1 MGCGCGK
8 NKNKNKQSSRM
19 PGKPLKKIGNISIP
33 ENMTP
38 NQRRSTIAKINN
50 DKKSIKN
57 KHPREIK
64 RRMQERLFRNRNS
77 GGGMSSPPSGSGY

>member
-8 NKNKNKQSSRM
+8 NKKKNMKSARM
-19 PGKPLKKIGNISIP
+19 PSNVPPKKIGNIAIP

-50 DKKSIKN
+50 DKKTTKDKSPKAIRKMNIRDRMMIDKIN
-57 KHPREIK
+57 KDK
-64 RRMQERLFRNRNS
+64 GCNNS
-77 GGGMSSPPSGSGY
+77 